1 MQLNTTEASDLKYN
15 AWKSLME
22 TVDYLRGGGM
32 SIKQVRINH
41 DIIQPFRS
49 EDTEGQQDQDTVAE
63 EPAVPVDD
71 EPEPSIVEAESEH
84 TTVPETGTVSE
95 DTESQEDEDAEPTA
109 SEELDTSTSSVTIL
123 DVEWT

>member
-32 SIKQVRINH
+32 SIKQVRIND

-49 EDTEGQQDQDTVAE
+49 EDTEGQQDQDTMAE
-63 EPAVPVDD
+63 ETVVPVDD
-71 EPEPSIVEAESEH
+71 EPEPSIVEAEH
-84 TTVPETGTVSE
+84 NHRTVDATGTVSE
-95 DTESQEDEDAEPTA
+95 SAESQEDEDAEPTA
-109 SEELDTSTSSVTIL
+109 SEEPDTSTSSVTIL